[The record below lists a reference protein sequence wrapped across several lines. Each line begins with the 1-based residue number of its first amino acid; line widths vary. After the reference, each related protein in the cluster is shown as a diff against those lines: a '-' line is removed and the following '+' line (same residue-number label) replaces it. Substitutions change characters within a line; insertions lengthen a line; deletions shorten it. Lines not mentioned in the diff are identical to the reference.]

1 MRIIS
6 ANSSSQLASYLS
18 LPESSISCCPSHPIS
33 SHPISSHLGR
43 SVVFT
48 ASLPLIVKQ
57 HTNNFSRTGYTQS
70 GPLFRAKTRA
80 LEKLLAKTLSPI
92 SLLPVLF
99 YPTAPNRLLPSDYPG
114 FTPAAPQEG
123 GDSYSPNGGD
133 AKEEDLPDT
142 WAWFRKD
149 EAHNTY
155 RLFNEGMATIAQSIR
170 EAGGID
176 GVCGFS
182 QGGAMAAFVA
192 AALEPA
198 RAVPDGPSGDWARQ
212 LRDANG
218 GRPVKFAVS
227 WSGFYA
233 TGVEELQ
240 WLYEPKIATPTLH
253 YIGSLDVVV
262 DESRSRALV
271 ERCEDPVV
279 VVHPGGHHVPVSKEW
294 VMPLAGFIR
303 NHVSGSAN

>member
-1 MRIIS
+1 MSS
-6 ANSSSQLASYLS
+6 ASTPIGTPR
-18 LPESSISCCPSHPIS
+18 PEQQAQKN
-33 SHPISSHLGR
+33 G
-43 SVVFT
+43 
-48 ASLPLIVKQ
+48 AKKEVKILMI
-57 HTNNFSRTGYTQS
+57 HGYTQS

-92 SLLPVLF
+92 SLLPVLS

-114 FTPAAPQEG
+114 FTPAAAPQEG
-123 GDSYSPNGGD
+123 GDSYSPSTANSNGGD
-133 AKEEDLPDT
+133 AQEDLPDT

-155 RLFNEGMATIAQSIR
+155 RLFNEGMATIARSIR

-198 RAVPDGPSGDWARQ
+198 RVVPDGPSGDWARQ

-233 TGVEELQ
+233 TGVKELE

-271 ERCEDPVV
+271 ERCEEPVV

-303 NHVSGSAN
+303 NHVSGIAN

>member
-1 MRIIS
+1 MSS
-6 ANSSSQLASYLS
+6 ASTPIGTPR
-18 LPESSISCCPSHPIS
+18 PEQQAQKN
-33 SHPISSHLGR
+33 G
-43 SVVFT
+43 
-48 ASLPLIVKQ
+48 AKKEVKILMI
-57 HTNNFSRTGYTQS
+57 HGYTQS

-92 SLLPVLF
+92 SLLPVLI

-114 FTPAAPQEG
+114 FSSSSSSAAPQEG
-123 GDSYSPNGGD
+123 GDSYSPSSTAANDG
-133 AKEEDLPDT
+133 EPLPDT

-149 EAHNTY
+149 DANNTY
-155 RLFNEGMATIAQSIR
+155 RLFNEGMATTAQAIR

-182 QGGAMAAFVA
+182 QGAAMASFVA

-198 RAVPDGPSGDWARQ
+198 RAVPEDPSGDWARE

-227 WSGFYA
+227 WSGMTA
-233 TGVEELQ
+233 AGVKELQ

-271 ERCEDPVV
+271 EVCEDPVV
-279 VVHPGGHHVPVSKEW
+279 IVHPGGHHVPVSKEW

-303 NHVSGSAN
+303 NHVSSNEN